1 MGNAHFSNVKP
12 VPERSTE
19 IYSLSSERKTHTNPV
34 QFKSFWGCGD
44 LFSKRSRIV
53 PRKHGVRGKPLFLK
67 RGFPGYFPSSSFE
80 VVKMSKG
87 KWTRHTHLFE
97 KDEYECSV
105 CHETFDK
112 PSAVCPKCGTK
123 MKSSVKYDASWV
135 DEMADYDS
143 MFGDDD

>member
-1 MGNAHFSNVKP
+1 MPAAILLSIAKILSYLPKERPTPIPFS
-12 VPERSTE
+12 
-19 IYSLSSERKTHTNPV
+19 
-34 QFKSFWGCGD
+34 
-44 LFSKRSRIV
+44 SKIFED
-53 PRKHGVRGKPLFLK
+53 GVRGKPLFLK
-67 RGFPGYFPSSSFE
+67 RGFPGYFPRSSFE

-105 CHETFDK
+105 CHETFEK

-143 MFGDDD
+143 MFGDDE

>member
-1 MGNAHFSNVKP
+1 MLGFHPQS
-12 VPERSTE
+12 PERAVPAA
-19 IYSLSSERKTHTNPV
+19 ILLSIAKILSYLPKERPTPIP
-34 QFKSFWGCGD
+34 
-44 LFSKRSRIV
+44 FSSKIFED
-53 PRKHGVRGKPLFLK
+53 GVRGKPLFLK

>member
-1 MGNAHFSNVKP
+1 MYCCK
-12 VPERSTE
+12 E
-19 IYSLSSERKTHTNPV
+19 
-34 QFKSFWGCGD
+34 WD
-44 LFSKRSRIV
+44 LPTLCCLLGINYIK
-53 PRKHGVRGKPLFLK
+53 
-67 RGFPGYFPSSSFE
+67 E

>member
-1 MGNAHFSNVKP
+1 MPAAILLSIAKILSYLPKERPTPIPFS
-12 VPERSTE
+12 
-19 IYSLSSERKTHTNPV
+19 
-34 QFKSFWGCGD
+34 
-44 LFSKRSRIV
+44 
-53 PRKHGVRGKPLFLK
+53 LK
-67 RGFPGYFPSSSFE
+67 RDFPGYFPRSSFE